1 MVRTTHPEITK
12 LVRDTNLIFSG
23 TIVELRASS
32 VANLP
37 PQDNFA
43 VVSVDNPLRFDAA
56 LGDLRGR
63 KITVALVDGG
73 ELQPDNKEIF
83 FTLNW
88 IHGGGIAAREV
99 RHLDVR
105 LEDEVA
111 AEVARLP
118 ERHLADRVASALL
131 VVVAEIRKTTPTT
144 FDVRWRNAPQW
155 ATASFRVVEEL
166 RGKAVEDMVVLF
178 PTSARPIWARSPR
191 LRQGQRAIFLLH
203 RPPDWPPLPECEAS
217 LTSAVFTVLD
227 PADVQPESQRPLI
240 ERLLG
245 ERSIR

>member
-1 MVRTTHPEITK
+1 VRTTRPEIQK
-12 LVRDTNLIFSG
+12 LVREASLIFSG
-23 TIVELRASS
+23 TVVEAGASS

-37 PQDNFA
+37 QQDNFA
-43 VVSVDNPLRFDAA
+43 VVRVDHPLRFDRA
-56 LGDLRGR
+56 LGDLRRR
-63 KITVALVDGG
+63 KITVALVDRG
-73 ELQPDNKEIF
+73 ELQPDNKAVF
-83 FTLNW
+83 FTLDW

-99 RHLDVR
+99 THLEAQ

-118 ERHLADRVASALL
+118 ERHLEDRVASALL
-131 VVVAEIRKTTPTT
+131 VVVAEIRKTKPTT

-166 RGKAVEDMVVLF
+166 RGKSVENMEVLF
-178 PTSARPIWARSPR
+178 PTSGRPMWARSPR
-191 LRQGQRAIFLLH
+191 LKQGQRAIFLLQ
-203 RPPDWPPLPECEAS
+203 RPPDWPPLPESEAS

-227 PADVQPESQRPLI
+227 PADVQPESRRPLI
-240 ERLLG
+240 ERLLS